1 MGTSVELLDRFEQTP
16 DESLQYTLNAAP
28 WLGAGETIDSASW
41 EVDNATTPA
50 LVVTSLIDFPTSV
63 TFFVSGGK
71 HGEKYTLVIEIE
83 TSVGNNKQF
92 GVQFRI
98 KDLTP

>member
-16 DESLQYTLNAAP
+16 DEVLQYTLNAVP
-28 WLGAGETIDSASW
+28 WLGTGETIDSATW

-63 TFFVSGGK
+63 TFFVSGGLD
-71 HGEKYTLVIEIE
+71 GQKYKLVIEIE
-83 TSVGNNKQF
+83 TSVGNIKQF
-92 GVQFRI
+92 GIQFAI
-98 KDLTP
+98 KDFTP